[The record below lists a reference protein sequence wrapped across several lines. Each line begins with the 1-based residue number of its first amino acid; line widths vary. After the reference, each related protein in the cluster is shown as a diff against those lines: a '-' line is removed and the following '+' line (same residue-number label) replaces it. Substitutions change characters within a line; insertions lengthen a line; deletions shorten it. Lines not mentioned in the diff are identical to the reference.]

1 MKLRKVLMFNTTLG
15 LTLPGEFTNA
25 LGLSRGDY
33 VEVYLRDRKAIV
45 VKRHGVQP
53 KKITVDD

>member
-1 MKLRKVLMFNTTLG
+1 MFNTILG

-25 LGLSRGDY
+25 LGLKRGDY